1 MVKATWDWAYD
12 LVYVHLLLTV
22 FFLIYGFAFALG
34 ISGSCKMENI
44 VDSDVVDENNSH
56 SISIDD
62 NQNSDQESATELK
75 DGLSLDM
82 NCPSG
87 TSMQNEACAYT
98 KAERF
103 TSEVFKIEIGN
114 LPKFFGYGKDC
125 VVNF

>member
-1 MVKATWDWAYD
+1 
-12 LVYVHLLLTV
+12 
-22 FFLIYGFAFALG
+22 
-34 ISGSCKMENI
+34 MENI

-87 TSMQNEACAYT
+87 TSMQNEAYAYT

-125 VVNF
+125 FVNF